1 MLQKILQTD
10 QLERTHWVFIVMTIC
25 MMLPFPFAVIG
36 MPIALVY
43 LLKQHP
49 ITTVIHRTTSH
60 VMIHLFLGISLLS
73 SLVAGN
79 TVGICATLALTV
91 FYIYC
96 CYYKTYVN
104 RQTFELSLDIML
116 LISILHAGYATLQGW
131 FIAPPIDYNA
141 LHPSLITWHDGRA
154 DSFFFN
160 PNYYALAC
168 AFFILI
174 SGYKMYRNQTS
185 RYFLLYASIA
195 LINGI
200 GMMFTLTRTILPSLL
215 IALITFGFLIKSRRF
230 KKLLAI
236 VTVVILIAAVFFY
249 RDIPRFELNAMD
261 EHIMIRVDIWTSS
274 LAEIAKTPLI
284 GKGPLSY
291 MLIYPFYQ
299 SPATQHAHNMI
310 IDTWLNYG
318 IFGLIFLGWCLYRAY
333 KHFVLYKTS
342 DKLRHQYALAASFV
356 VLILVHGI
364 MDMAIFWLQTLFIFM
379 SVLLVL
385 PNLYQSNK

>member
-10 QLERTHWVFIVMTIC
+10 QLERTHWVFIIMTIC
-25 MMLPFPFAVIG
+25 MMLPFPFAVVG
-36 MPIALVY
+36 MPVALVY
-43 LLKQHP
+43 LMTLHP
-49 ITTVIHRTTSH
+49 LTSVVHLSTSH
-60 VMIHLFLGISLLS
+60 VMIQLFLAISFLS
-73 SLVAGN
+73 SLIAGN
-79 TVGICATLALTV
+79 TVGIGATTALAL
-91 FYIYC
+91 FYVYC
-96 CYYKTYVN
+96 CYYKKYVN

-116 LISILHAGYATLQGW
+116 LISIVHALYAALQGW

-141 LHPSLITWHDGRA
+141 WHPSLITWHDGRA

-174 SGYKMYRNQTS
+174 AGYKMYRTQTN

-215 IALITFGFLIKSRRF
+215 IALITFGFLIRSRRF
-230 KKLLAI
+230 KKLLTI
-236 VTVVILIAAVFFY
+236 VTIVILIAAILFY
-249 RDIPRFELNAMD
+249 RDIPRFGLDAID
-261 EHIMIRVDIWTSS
+261 EHIMIRVDIWSSS
-274 LAEIAKTPLI
+274 LLEIAKTPFV

-299 SPATQHAHNMI
+299 SPATQHAHNMV

-318 IFGLIFLGWCLYRAY
+318 IFGLIFLGWCLFRTY
-333 KHFVLYKTS
+333 KHFTMYKTS
-342 DKLRHQYALAASFV
+342 EKLRHQYALATSFV
-356 VLILVHGI
+356 VLVLVHGI